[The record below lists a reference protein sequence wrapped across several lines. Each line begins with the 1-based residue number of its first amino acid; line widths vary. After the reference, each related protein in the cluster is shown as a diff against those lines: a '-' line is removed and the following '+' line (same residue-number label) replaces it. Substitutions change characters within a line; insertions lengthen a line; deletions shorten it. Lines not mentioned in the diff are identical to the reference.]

1 MHVETWCRLQ
11 NWPPYLLMANPL
23 YHKLFQEMNICQCEF
38 CYSCMILCWS
48 TRGSWNCPQQNRE
61 PVSLTVHVQ
70 YYGYWNCWWPSSEK
84 SQERALH
91 ICPFFFLSRL
101 TKISQKQVISNP
113 EENCAQIHLP
123 VWWFYVSKHIVLT
136 SLFARFHFQ
145 HSDELSHCDQGPLLL
160 AWISNNMPMISLP
173 AFWWIIS
180 SWPGATFTSMDK

>member
-61 PVSLTVHVQ
+61 PVSLAVHVQ

-84 SQERALH
+84 SQGRALH
-91 ICPFFFLSRL
+91 ICPFFFSFPDLQNFTKTGSIKSRRKL
-101 TKISQKQVISNP
+101 CSNP
-113 EENCAQIHLP
+113 FA
-123 VWWFYVSKHIVLT
+123 IVTVLCQQAYSVDFIVCT
-136 SLFARFHFQ
+136 
-145 HSDELSHCDQGPLLL
+145 
-160 AWISNNMPMISLP
+160 ISFP

-180 SWPGATFTSMDK
+180 LWPGVTFTGMDK